1 MSANHLLRILLLPLG
16 CAVACMLSGQD
27 TLLTLDKAIG
37 MALENNFD
45 IRIARNT
52 REQAANNS
60 SAGNAGMLPRVDA
73 NGAYTRTEGSAR
85 QELSNGQEV
94 ARDNSVSDNLN
105 ANVALT
111 WTVFDGMRMF
121 ATRKK
126 LEELAAQGDQ
136 SLKIRLEN
144 TTADVITAYYAA
156 VQQQQLLRSLGR
168 QIAVADEVVTIS
180 ERKLANGSGSKLDL
194 LLARTDRNALL
205 SEQLN
210 TRASLDQA
218 KVVLRNLLALEATTS
233 YNVEDTVIIAY
244 DPGLDQLKQEAG
256 AKNSLLVMYDHE
268 QRIAELG
275 LREQKAAHLPVINLT
290 SAYQFTRATS
300 NASFILLNQ
309 NQGLTYGVTATVPL
323 FNGFKLSTQTKN
335 AKLGVLNATLEY
347 DKAAHQVSADVM
359 GAYQRF
365 QAAKGM
371 LQLEEE
377 NITAARE
384 LLEIARERYRVGASN
399 IIELKDAQATYGQS
413 VRRLASARNT
423 AKLLETELRRLAG
436 ALVR

>member
-1 MSANHLLRILLLPLG
+1 MNPAHHIRKFLTLLG
-16 CAVACMLSGQD
+16 CAVLGAVHAQD
-27 TLLTLDKAIG
+27 SLLTLDQ
-37 MALENNFD
+37 ALEVALRNNFD
-45 IRIARNT
+45 IRIAKNL

-60 SAGNAGMLPRVDA
+60 SPGNAGMLPRIDA
-73 NGAYTRTEGSAR
+73 NGAYARTTGSAR

-94 ARDNSVSDNLN
+94 ARDNSTSDNLN

-121 ATRKK
+121 ATRRK

-136 SLKIRLEN
+136 SLRIQVEN
-144 TTADVITAYYAA
+144 TTVDVITAYYGV

-168 QIAVADEVVTIS
+168 QLVVADEVVSIN
-180 ERKLANGSGSKLDL
+180 ERRFANGSGSKLEL

-210 TRASLDQA
+210 TQAALDQA
-218 KVVLRNLLALEATTS
+218 KVTLRNLLALEANTS
-233 YNVEDTVIIAY
+233 YSVEDSVIIAY
-244 DPGLDQLKQEAG
+244 DPSLDQLKQEAG
-256 AKNSLLVMYDHE
+256 TKNSLLVFYDRQ

-275 LREQKAAHLPVINLT
+275 LREQKAAHLPIINLT

-309 NQGLTYGVTATVPL
+309 NQGYTYGITATVPL
-323 FNGFKLSTQTKN
+323 FNGFKLNTQTRN
-335 AKLGVLNATLEY
+335 AKLDLLNATLEY
-347 DKAAHQVSADVM
+347 DKAAHQVNADAI

-365 QAAKGM
+365 QAAKGV
-371 LQLEEE
+371 LALEEE
-377 NITAARE
+377 NIVAARE

-423 AKLLETELRRLAG
+423 AKLLETELRRSAG
-436 ALVR
+436 VLVR